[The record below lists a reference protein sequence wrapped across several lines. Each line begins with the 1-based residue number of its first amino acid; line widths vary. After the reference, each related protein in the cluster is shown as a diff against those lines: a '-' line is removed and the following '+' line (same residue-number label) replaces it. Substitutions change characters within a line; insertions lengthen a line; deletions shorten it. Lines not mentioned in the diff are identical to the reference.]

1 MSARIDHRAPL
12 LEAKGLE
19 KSYGRVRALAGAD
32 FELYPGEIHAL
43 IGDNGA
49 GKSTLI
55 KCLSGAVQPD
65 AGRISLEGT
74 EVRFANPRAAQ
85 ELGIE
90 TVYQDLSL
98 ADALNAADNVYL
110 GRERLRNGMLGM
122 LRFVDRRAM
131 REECERQLGEL
142 GIELKS
148 IQVPVA
154 SLSGGQR
161 QAVAVARSGVW
172 GRRLLIMDEPVAALA
187 PRQAEQVFELMRR
200 VRDARGLAII
210 FVSHNLPHVFEVADR
225 VSVMRLGRRVHVGAA
240 EEETNE
246 SLLAAMTGVSD
257 AEAAAHAEGRAE

>member
-1 MSARIDHRAPL
+1 VSVRGDHETPL
-12 LEAKGLE
+12 LEANGLE
-19 KSYGRVRALAGAD
+19 KSYGRVRALDGAD

-65 AGRISLEGT
+65 AGSVRLEGN
-74 EVRFANPRAAQ
+74 EVRFADPRAAQ
-85 ELGIE
+85 VLGIE

-110 GRERLRNGMLGM
+110 GRERLRHGVLGA
-122 LRFVDRRAM
+122 LRFIDRRAM
-131 REECERQLGEL
+131 RHECERQLAEF
-142 GIELKS
+142 GIQLKS
-148 IQVPVA
+148 IQAPVA

-161 QAVAVARSGVW
+161 QAVAVARAAVW

-200 VRDARGLAII
+200 VRDARELAII

-225 VSVMRLGRRVHVGAA
+225 VSVMRLGRRVHAGIT

-246 SLLAAMTGVSD
+246 SLLAAMTGVSE
-257 AEAAAHAEGRAE
+257 AEAVAHAEGKVE